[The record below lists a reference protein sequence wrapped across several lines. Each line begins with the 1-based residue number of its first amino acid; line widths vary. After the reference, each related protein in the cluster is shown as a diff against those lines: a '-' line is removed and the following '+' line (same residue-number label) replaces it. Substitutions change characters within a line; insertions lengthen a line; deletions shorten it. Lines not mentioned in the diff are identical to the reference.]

1 MLERMFARRRLVLPL
16 GTCLLAMLMNGLA
29 SPALAEAG
37 DVRVVFTKAGLVVG
51 VGRGKGV
58 LTVRSHDYPFSVSGL
73 SVGFTVGASTARL
86 HGQALHLISPSD
98 IEGTY
103 RLMGAGGAAV
113 AGAGTVKLRNERG
126 VILLLS
132 GGKLGAEL
140 SVAVGGV
147 TVTLDRTGR
156 HL

>member
-1 MLERMFARRRLVLPL
+1 MLEKRFARRRLLPSV
-16 GTCLLAMLMNGLA
+16 GACLLAMLMSGLA

-37 DVRVVFTKAGLVVG
+37 DVRVVFTKGGLVVG

-58 LTVRSHDYPFSVSGL
+58 LTVRSQEYPFSVSGI

-86 HGQALHLISPSD
+86 HGQALHLIRPSD
-98 IEGTY
+98 IQGTY

-113 AGAGTVKLRNERG
+113 AGGGTVKLRNERG

-147 TVTLDRTGR
+147 TVTLDRAR
-156 HL
+156 HDR